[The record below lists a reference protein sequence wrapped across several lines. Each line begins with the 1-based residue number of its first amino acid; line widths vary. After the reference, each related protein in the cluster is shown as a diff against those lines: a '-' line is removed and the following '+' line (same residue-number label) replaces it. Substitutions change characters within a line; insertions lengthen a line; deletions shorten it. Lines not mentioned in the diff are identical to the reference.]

1 MTAGPGVR
9 PMQLPTAREH
19 PFDPPAPLRDLAAQG
34 PLHPLGFPD
43 GHIGWVTTSRDLA
56 RAVLAD
62 QRFSARQDLRHL
74 PFEHSLGEDPAAPML
89 PGMFLRLDPPDH
101 TRYRRLLTAHFTVR
115 RLNRLTPR
123 IQQIADEC
131 LDAMEQAGSPADLV
145 QHFSLPIPS
154 LVICE
159 LLGVPYADR
168 AEFQGTTETMVR
180 LGTPKEEFMAAMN
193 HLYGYFRRLV
203 AAKRADPGDDL
214 LSALVAGG
222 DLTDEELTGVGL
234 VLLIAGHETTA
245 NMIAL
250 GTYALLRHPDQL
262 AALRADPTLIDNAVE
277 ELLRYLSIIQF
288 GAQRTA
294 LEDVEL
300 EGVTVRKGQTVV
312 ISIPMANR
320 DPGQFDDPDTLDL
333 TRSAT
338 GHVGFGHGVHQC
350 LGQQLARVEM
360 RVAYAALFRRF
371 PGLRL
376 AVPEEE
382 LAMRTDMA
390 IYGVHRLPVAFEP
403 A

>member
-1 MTAGPGVR
+1 MTAGPETR

-19 PFDPPAPLRDLAAQG
+19 PFDPPTPLRDLAAAG
-34 PLHPLGFPD
+34 PLHPLAFPD
-43 GHIGWVTTSRDLA
+43 GHIGWVATSRDLA
-56 RAVLAD
+56 RVVLAD

-74 PFEHSLGEDPAAPML
+74 PFENPLGEDTAAPML

-115 RLNRLTPR
+115 RLDRLTPR

-131 LDAMEQAGSPADLV
+131 LDAMERAGSPADLV

-168 AEFQGTTETMVR
+168 AEFQGATATMAS
-180 LGTPKEEFMAAMN
+180 LGSSKEEFMAAMN
-193 HLYGYFRRLV
+193 RLYGYFRRLV
-203 AAKRADPGDDL
+203 AAKRAEPGEDL
-214 LSALVAGG
+214 LSGLVADS
-222 DLTDEELTGVGL
+222 DLTDEEITGIGL
-234 VLLIAGHETTA
+234 LLLIAGHETTA
-245 NMIAL
+245 NMLAL
-250 GTYALLRHPDQL
+250 GTYALLRHPEQL
-262 AALRADPTLIDNAVE
+262 AALRADPALIDGAVE

-300 EGVTVRKGQTVV
+300 EGVTVTKGQTVV
-312 ISIPMANR
+312 ISIPLANR
-320 DPGQFDDPDTLDL
+320 DPEQFHDPDTLDL
-333 TRSAT
+333 TRSSA

-350 LGQQLARVEM
+350 LGQQLARIEM

-382 LAMRTDMA
+382 LAMKTDMA
-390 IYGVHRLPVAFEP
+390 IYGVHRLPVAFDP